1 MYCKLACK
9 PEKKPLPAPQQTQ
22 VYEEYSSSDDE
33 PDFLTMLRKLDKV
46 LKGKVITR
54 DGEVVPYK

>member
-9 PEKKPLPAPQQTQ
+9 PEKKPLPIPQQPH